1 MEIAVQVLLSL
12 VAGLLPEFGVA
23 STSVISKIMTAL
35 ETLVPN
41 LIQNAPHLLAPIQN
55 IIAALQSQGNLTPD
69 QVTSLDSMEADTDAA
84 FEAAATAAGFPD
96 PTATP
101 PATS

>member
-23 STSVISKIMTAL
+23 STSVIAKIMTAL

-41 LIQNAPHLLAPIQN
+41 LIANAPQLLAPIQN
-55 IIAALQSQGNLTPD
+55 IIASLQQQGNLTPD
-69 QVTSLDSMEADTDAA
+69 QVATLDTMEADTFAA
-84 FEAAATAAGFPD
+84 FQAAATAAGLPD
-96 PTATP
+96 PAPST
-101 PATS
+101 